1 MNDLY
6 TYNTFNM
13 TSYAD
18 SPSKGLY
25 LYPIIPPLTSGSKNA
40 SRVRPSTP
48 RGSPT
53 LSNIYTNILVL

>member
-1 MNDLY
+1 MNNLY
-6 TYNTFNM
+6 TFNI
-13 TSYAD
+13 TSYTN

-25 LYPIIPPLTSGSKNA
+25 LYPIIPPLTSSSKNT
-40 SRVRPSTP
+40 SRVGPSTL

>member
-1 MNDLY
+1 MNDPY
-6 TYNTFNM
+6 THNTFNI
-13 TSYAD
+13 TSRAN

-25 LYPIIPPLTSGSKNA
+25 PYPIIPPLMSGSENT
-40 SRVRPSTP
+40 SRVGPSAL